1 MFFALPGKNM
11 VVTER
16 FDEER
21 SDEEPCGM
29 TARQLLHKISQPDR
43 AKRAWEARK
52 QKSGAA
58 ANEICSADTA
68 VLRERFR
75 GDVSKKGQ
83 KNGRDREIRRGAER
97 RRAVRHDRAAT
108 ASQNLSAQQGEARLG
123 SAKAK
128 KRGGGK

>member
-1 MFFALPGKNM
+1 MKFAAPTPLFCERDFEAMFPKKGKKM
-11 VVTER
+11 VGIER

-29 TARQLLHKISQPDR
+29 TARQLLHKISQPNR

-68 VLRERFR
+68 VLRERF
-75 GDVSKKGQ
+75 
-83 KNGRDREIRRGAER
+83 
-97 RRAVRHDRAAT
+97 
-108 ASQNLSAQQGEARLG
+108 
-123 SAKAK
+123 
-128 KRGGGK
+128 